1 MRLYS
6 AAGGLH
12 RASQVRGG
20 VIKMS
25 RRGASLCV
33 FIPFPPRALQN
44 KRGRERGER
53 GQRQR
58 GEEQG
63 RGEGASL
70 SRRRIL
76 CWEEAQPLRIA
87 QRPKATIDWPQA

>member
-1 MRLYS
+1 MSRTVVRLYS

-33 FIPFPPRALQN
+33 FIPFPPWALQN
-44 KRGRERGER
+44 KRGRER
-53 GQRQR
+53 
-58 GEEQG
+58 QG
-63 RGEGASL
+63 KG
-70 SRRRIL
+70 
-76 CWEEAQPLRIA
+76 
-87 QRPKATIDWPQA
+87 PKAKRGGTRWG